1 MERKASCVFAGTVPV
16 PFFWSGSMHVVAITG
31 NIASGKSTVA
41 QLITAKG
48 VPLIDADLLARK
60 VVAPGTPALA
70 RIAEQWGAAIVGS
83 AGELDRAALRALVF
97 GQPDQLALLNA
108 IVHPEVDR
116 LRKVQLNAARER
128 GVPIVL
134 CDIPLLFE
142 AKLAGEA
149 DTVILVDA
157 PSAVRLARLEQSR
170 ALDHATAQAMIAA
183 QMPSEEKRPL
193 ADFVIKNDGSI
204 ENLRAT
210 VDAVWRS
217 VEKRAASA

>member
-1 MERKASCVFAGTVPV
+1 
-16 PFFWSGSMHVVAITG
+16 MHVVALTG

-48 VPLIDADLLARK
+48 VPLIDADLLAREA
-60 VVAPGTPALA
+60 VASGSPALG
-70 RIAEQWGAAIVGS
+70 RIAERWGAGMVGPN
-83 AGELDRAALRALVF
+83 GELDRAALRAIVF
-97 GQPDQLALLNA
+97 GQPAQLAHLNA

-116 LRKVQLNAARER
+116 LRTVQLDAARER

-142 AKLAGEA
+142 TNRSGDA
-149 DTVILVDA
+149 DTIILVDA
-157 PSAVRLARLEQSR
+157 PSAVRLERLEHTR
-170 ALDHATAQAMIAA
+170 ALHRTTAQAMIEA
-183 QMPSEEKRPL
+183 QMPSKEKRAL
-193 ADFVIKNDGSI
+193 ADFVIDNDASI
-204 ENLRAT
+204 ETLRAN

>member
-1 MERKASCVFAGTVPV
+1 
-16 PFFWSGSMHVVAITG
+16 MHVVALTG

-48 VPLIDADLLARK
+48 VPLIDADLLAREA
-60 VVAPGTPALA
+60 VAPGSAALI
-70 RIAEQWGAAIVGS
+70 RIADRWGAAIVG
-83 AGELDRAALRALVF
+83 ADGELDRAALRAIVF
-97 GQPDQLALLNA
+97 GHPDQLALLNA

-128 GVPIVL
+128 GALIVL

-142 AKLAGEA
+142 TNLTGDA

-157 PSAVRLARLEQSR
+157 PPAVRLARLEQSR
-170 ALDHATAQAMIAA
+170 ALDRETAQSMIAA
-183 QMPSEEKRPL
+183 QMPSEEKRAL
-193 ADFVIKNDGSI
+193 ADFVIENNSSI
-204 ENLRAT
+204 EKLRAD
-210 VDAVWRS
+210 VDAVWLS

>member
-1 MERKASCVFAGTVPV
+1 
-16 PFFWSGSMHVVAITG
+16 MHVVALTG

-41 QLITAKG
+41 QLISAKG
-48 VPLIDADLLARK
+48 VPLIDADLLARAA
-60 VVAPGTPALA
+60 VAPGTAALA
-70 RIAEQWGAAIVGS
+70 RIADRWGAAMVGTD
-83 AGELDRAALRALVF
+83 GELDRAALRTIVF
-97 GQPDQLALLNA
+97 SQPAQLAQLNA

-116 LRKVQLNAARER
+116 LRNVQLNAERER

-142 AKLAGEA
+142 ANLAGDA

-157 PSAVRLARLEQSR
+157 PPAVRLDRLKQTR
-170 ALDHATAQAMIAA
+170 ALNRETAQAMIEA
-183 QMPSEEKRPL
+183 QMPSEEKRTL
-193 ADFVIKNDGSI
+193 ADFVIENDGSI
-204 ENLRAT
+204 EKLRAT

>member
-1 MERKASCVFAGTVPV
+1 MERKVTCVFAATVRV
-16 PFFWSGSMHVVAITG
+16 PFFRSGSMHVVALTG

-41 QLITAKG
+41 QLISAKG
-48 VPLIDADLLARK
+48 VPLIDADLLAREA
-60 VVAPGTPALA
+60 VAPGSAALA

-83 AGELDRAALRALVF
+83 DGELDRAALRAIVF
-97 GQPDQLALLNA
+97 DQPAQLALLNA

-116 LRKVQLNAARER
+116 LRKVQLNTARER
-128 GVPIVL
+128 GVPFVL

-157 PSAVRLARLEQSR
+157 PPAVRLARLEQSR
-170 ALDHATAQAMIAA
+170 ALDHATAQAMITA
-183 QMPSEEKRPL
+183 QMPSEEKRAL
-193 ADFVIKNDGSI
+193 ADFVIENDGSI
-204 ENLRAT
+204 ENLRTT

>member
-1 MERKASCVFAGTVPV
+1 
-16 PFFWSGSMHVVAITG
+16 MHVVALTG

-116 LRKVQLNAARER
+116 LRKVELEAARER
-128 GVPIVL
+128 GAPIVL

-142 AKLAGEA
+142 TNLSGDA
-149 DTVILVDA
+149 DTIILVDA
-157 PSAVRLARLEQSR
+157 PPAERLERLEHTR
-170 ALDHATAQAMIAA
+170 ALDRATAQAMIAA
-183 QMPSEEKRPL
+183 QMPSEDKRPL
-193 ADFVIKNDGSI
+193 ADFVIDNDGSI
-204 ENLRAT
+204 EKLRDA
-210 VDAVWRS
+210 VDAVWRL
-217 VEKRAASA
+217 VEKRTPSA